1 MAFYNLAR
9 MYTST
14 TGTGTVTLTTAV
26 PGCLTFDLAG
36 VANGATV
43 NYGIITY
50 DTTSNRPTLS
60 EVGSGTYTASGTT
73 LSRTTVESSTN
84 GGSKITL
91 TGLSEVFLCPLAS
104 DFAGFG
110 ATPGGGVSF
119 ASYYS
124 NSGVTTIANAGSDF
138 ADVDTEEF
146 DADSIASVAAN
157 TITVA
162 AAGTYDVTLIVAL
175 DGGASN
181 LGNGNVQ
188 VTALSNGTSI
198 FDPEGFFGFHTT
210 MAIPYAEVTV
220 SGLVVLG
227 SSGTIKARIINNS
240 GISLDC
246 SVIKFDIK
254 KLA

>member
-9 MYTST
+9 MYTTT

-43 NYGIITY
+43 NFGIITY
-50 DTTSNRPTLS
+50 DTNTHRPTHA
-60 EVGSGTYTASGTT
+60 EVTTGVYTTSGTT
-73 LSRTTVESSTN
+73 LTRATVEDSTN

-110 ATPGGGVSF
+110 GGGGGSISF

-162 AAGTYDVTLIVAL
+162 GAGTYDITLIVAL
-175 DGGASN
+175 DGGVSN
-181 LGNGNVQ
+181 IGNGRVQ
-188 VTALSNGTSI
+188 VTALTNGTSI
-198 FDPEGFFGFHTT
+198 YDPDNFFGFHTA
-210 MAIPYAEVTV
+210 MAITYAEVTV
-220 SGLVVLG
+220 SGLMVLG
-227 SSGTIKARIINNS
+227 AGNTIKARIVNDS

-246 SVIKFDIK
+246 SVIKLDIK